1 MMIKRIRIIALDMA
15 QKSAM
20 SKVGLG
26 AALGAA
32 AAAAATGLYIYG
44 KTHPAAAKKA
54 KAWSLKAKAEMLEK
68 LEKMQDVS
76 EVAYNAAADAVT
88 AKYAKLKDVGD
99 DQAQALN
106 AELKRY
112 FRAIKREM
120 NAGGKKKTAK
130 KTAKKAPAKKKA
142 AKKASK

>member
-1 MMIKRIRIIALDMA
+1 MA
-15 QKSAM
+15 QKKSGMSA
-20 SKVGLG
+20 VGIG

-44 KTHPAAAKKA
+44 KNNPAAAKKV
-54 KAWSLKAKAEMLEK
+54 KSWSLKAKGEMLEK

-106 AELKRY
+106 AELKKY
-112 FRAIKREM
+112 FKAIKREM
-120 NAGGKKKTAK
+120 APKPKKTA
-130 KTAKKAPAKKKA
+130 AKKGVKKA
-142 AKKASK
+142 VKKAVSKK